1 MLSPRFHAFVESAAG
16 VAAEGGLSW
25 SKAGLIPREPA
36 LGGQIG
42 VDHVRILQQ
51 AARLDALL
59 LQLGLQALDA
69 RLKCS
74 RSAPPSDFSCVSG
87 QERWEHDQ
95 ARSSVVR
102 NPAKVLDDKWVEPE
116 DYARYQYLL
125 NLPGETSGSYSRNLN
140 HLRGGGVF

>member
-1 MLSPRFHAFVESAAG
+1 M
-16 VAAEGGLSW
+16 
-25 SKAGLIPREPA
+25 
-36 LGGQIG
+36 
-42 VDHVRILQQ
+42 
-51 AARLDALL
+51 
-59 LQLGLQALDA
+59 
-69 RLKCS
+69 
-74 RSAPPSDFSCVSG
+74 SAPPSDFSCVSG

-140 HLRGGGVF
+140 HLRGGGVFRPPRRRRRRVTSASGVTSTPSTRRAVVE

>member
-1 MLSPRFHAFVESAAG
+1 MG
-16 VAAEGGLSW
+16 VACLVYQVYTQAMVDTVEGFG
-25 SKAGLIPREPA
+25 
-36 LGGQIG
+36 
-42 VDHVRILQQ
+42 
-51 AARLDALL
+51 
-59 LQLGLQALDA
+59 
-69 RLKCS
+69 
-74 RSAPPSDFSCVSG
+74 APPSDFSCVSG